1 MSRQGGRGDRKG
13 RAGGVGVKGSAG
25 KRATSEKPRAGQV
38 AASASKVTA
47 AKTGATPDP
56 TAPVTGATPTPG
68 PAEAPAGT
76 GKVAPPRWPDRRR
89 VSRAAVNQSEVFR
102 EKSSAN
108 RVAALSQPSAPV
120 LMSPATMTASASL
133 MQRLSDRSAQV
144 VVVGAGYVGLPL
156 AVEIAQAGYN
166 TIAFDK
172 SARKIDAINAGKS
185 YIDDVP
191 TAAIEALVK
200 AKRLSGSINPD
211 VLATADAVIIC
222 VPTPLNKTK
231 DPDNSYILDAADLMV
246 SRMRPQQLFVLEST
260 TFPGFTSEVLLPKL
274 SSTGLKLDKDF
285 FLAFSPE
292 RVDPGNAK
300 YHTKNTPKV
309 IGGES
314 PLSLEHAVTLYG
326 KFIDKVVPVS
336 STDTA
341 EMVKLLENTFRA
353 VNIGL
358 VNEVAIMCGRLG
370 LDTWEVIEAAA
381 TKPFGFMPFF
391 PGPGLGG
398 HCIPIDPLYLSWKLK
413 TLKYNA
419 RFIALADEVNSGM
432 PELVVTRVQDA
443 LNDRGKAIRGA
454 KILVV
459 GVTYKKDID
468 DARESPAL
476 DVIKLLETRGGQVS
490 YHDRH
495 VSQAAMEHEGIK
507 TPAVGLDDI
516 EKFDCVLITT
526 NHSNVDYEALT
537 KRATLVVDTRN
548 ATKDFRRVYRNKIV
562 SL

>member
-1 MSRQGGRGDRKG
+1 
-13 RAGGVGVKGSAG
+13 
-25 KRATSEKPRAGQV
+25 
-38 AASASKVTA
+38 
-47 AKTGATPDP
+47 
-56 TAPVTGATPTPG
+56 
-68 PAEAPAGT
+68 
-76 GKVAPPRWPDRRR
+76 
-89 VSRAAVNQSEVFR
+89 
-102 EKSSAN
+102 
-108 RVAALSQPSAPV
+108 
-120 LMSPATMTASASL
+120 
-133 MQRLSDRSAQV
+133 MQRLSDRTAQV

-172 SARKIDAINAGKS
+172 SAGKVESINAGKS

-191 TAAIEALVK
+191 TPTVAALVK
-200 AKRLSGSINPD
+200 AKKLSASVDPEG
-211 VLATADAVIIC
+211 LGKADAIIIC

-231 DPDNSYILDAADLMV
+231 DPDNSFILDAADLMV
-246 SRMRPQQLFVLEST
+246 PRMRSQQLFVLEST

-274 SSTGLKLDKDF
+274 ESTGLRLDKDF

-300 YHTKNTPKV
+300 YQTKNTPKV
-309 IGGES
+309 IGGAT
-314 PLSLEHAVTLYG
+314 PTSLEHAVALYG
-326 KFIDKVVPVS
+326 KFIEKVVPVS

-432 PELVVTRVQDA
+432 PELVVMRVQDA
-443 LNDRGKAIRGA
+443 LNDRGLAVRGS

-459 GVTYKKDID
+459 GVTYKKDIE

-476 DVIKLLETRGGQVS
+476 DVIKLLESRGGLVS

-495 VSQAAMEHEGIK
+495 VAQAAMEHEGLK
-507 TPAVGLDDI
+507 TPSVSLDNLDQY
-516 EKFDCVLITT
+516 DCVVITT

-537 KRATLVVDTRN
+537 AKAKLIVDTRN
-548 ATKDFRRVYRNKIV
+548 ATKEFRRTYRNKIV